1 MILQNRRSGEGL
13 PGYWTLKKKV
23 QDTAE
28 YRVWRKSTKSAI
40 YCKIHDLKKKYL
52 DTAGYRI
59 WRRSITILQDTG
71 SEEGVH
77 GYCRIQ
83 DMEKKYY
90 NTAGYRI

>member
-59 WRRSITILQDTG
+59 WRRSTIILQF
-71 SEEGVH
+71 
-77 GYCRIQ
+77 RIQ
-83 DMEKKYY
+83 DLKKEYY
-90 NTAGYRI
+90 NTSGYRI